1 MKKNRTFEE
10 KKRKQQRAEEQEEV
24 EAATFKR
31 SKNNN
36 AMVYVGNLSPE
47 TSVYEL
53 KCRFEGFGSIS
64 RAKIADN
71 SGHAIVTFRAKEFA
85 EAAIRAA
92 LDPQGIIIRNKRV
105 LVSWANDSLPPWKMG
120 IEVSKLSN
128 DALSKKMPSK
138 IPHGREGRGDNRTAS
153 SVAATSAAGLRG
165 GNTTAD
171 TVRHTREVVSYDDLL

>member
-1 MKKNRTFEE
+1 MSMEKNKGFEE
-10 KKRKQQRAEEQEEV
+10 KKRKHQRAEDDD
-24 EAATFKR
+24 EAAIFKR

-64 RAKIADN
+64 RAKIADK
-71 SGHAIVTFRAKEFA
+71 SGHGFVTFRSKEFA

-92 LDPQGIIIRNKRV
+92 IDPHGIIIRNKRV

-120 IEVSKLSN
+120 IEVSKLSK
-128 DALSKKMPSK
+128 DVLSKKVPYK
-138 IPHGREGRGDNRTAS
+138 IPHGREGRGGNRAA
-153 SVAATSAAGLRG
+153 VLAAATAAAGLRR
-165 GNTTAD
+165 GNTSAD
-171 TVRHTREVVSYDDLL
+171 TVRHDREVVSYDDL